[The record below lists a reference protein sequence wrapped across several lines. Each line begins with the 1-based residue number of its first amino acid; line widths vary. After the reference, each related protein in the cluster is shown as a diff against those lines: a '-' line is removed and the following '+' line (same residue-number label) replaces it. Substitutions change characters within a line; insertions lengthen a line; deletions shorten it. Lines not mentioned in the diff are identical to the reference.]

1 MQNGDAKLTGK
12 TSMLASP
19 APARD
24 TQVLRPPL
32 EREDEAPVRV
42 VVRSRPLNAIE
53 KSDGCRCDYFLLHLC
68 VFCMH
73 FYHNSPDLAST
84 FLEGMLYY

>member
-1 MQNGDAKLTGK
+1 MQNGDVKFMGK

-19 APARD
+19 APPRD

-53 KSDGCRCDYFLLHLC
+53 KSDGCRCEFVSAAHVHILYAFL
-68 VFCMH
+68 
-73 FYHNSPDLAST
+73 S
-84 FLEGMLYY
+84 